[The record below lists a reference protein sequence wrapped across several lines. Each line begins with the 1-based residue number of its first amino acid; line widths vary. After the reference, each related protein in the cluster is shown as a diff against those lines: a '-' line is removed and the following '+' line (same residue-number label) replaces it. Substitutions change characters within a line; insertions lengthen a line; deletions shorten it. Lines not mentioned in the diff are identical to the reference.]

1 MASSSPYTLQQLS
14 DYVSS
19 TITSHPEYTDLT
31 VWTHVDYCAMK
42 VYRIDVISE
51 GNVGVVVT
59 WLNDLEEPGTPF
71 TLRTFS
77 ERLLDII
84 SERPDLATDYVWRHM
99 FPSGCEKIVTV
110 SVERESAFGWDVVLR
125 G

>member
-1 MASSSPYTLQQLS
+1 MASHYTLQQLS

-19 TITSHPEYTDLT
+19 TISSHPEYADLL

-42 VYRIDVISE
+42 AYRVDVVSE

-59 WLNDLEEPGTPF
+59 WLNDLEEAGTPF

-77 ERLLDII
+77 DRLLAII
-84 SERPDLATDYVWRHM
+84 SERHDLATDYVWRHM
-99 FPSGCEKIVTV
+99 FPSGCEKIGSV
-110 SVERESAFGWDVVLR
+110 SVERESAFGWDIVLR

>member
-1 MASSSPYTLQQLS
+1 MASSPYTLQQLS

-19 TITSHPEYTDLT
+19 TITSHPEYADLL

-42 VYRIDVISE
+42 VYRVDIVSE

-59 WLNDLEEPGTPF
+59 WLNDLEEAGTPF

-77 ERLLDII
+77 DRLLAII
-84 SERPDLATDYVWRHM
+84 SERPELATDYVWRHM
-99 FPSGCEKIVTV
+99 FPSGCEKIGCV
-110 SVERESAFGWDVVLR
+110 SMERESAFGWDIVLR